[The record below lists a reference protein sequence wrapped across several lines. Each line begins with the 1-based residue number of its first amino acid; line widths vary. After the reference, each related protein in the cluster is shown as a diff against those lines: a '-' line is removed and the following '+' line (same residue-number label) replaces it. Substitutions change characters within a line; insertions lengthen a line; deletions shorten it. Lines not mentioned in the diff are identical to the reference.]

1 MKLDIVQP
9 ELVWAGKVPI
19 PKSQAGQISIAPI
32 YKFMQPH
39 HHRSKNSSNRS
50 TKSYGICP
58 PCYSI
63 SSLAATA
70 SAH

>member
-19 PKSQAGQISIAPI
+19 PNSQAEQSSIALI
-32 YKFMQPH
+32 YKFMQSLH
-39 HHRSKNSSNRS
+39 NRSKNSCNRS
-50 TKSYGICP
+50 TKSYEITA